1 MLHLTVPGDTFEMIL
16 RLSAAA
22 AAGGVIGLERYI
34 QGRSAGLRT
43 HVLVC
48 VGSAL
53 FTIFS
58 LIAPFYNNAG
68 GEGADPGRIAAQ
80 IVTGI
85 GFLGAGVILKQGVT
99 VRGLTTAACLWVA
112 AGIGMT
118 AAGGLYFLTLF
129 VTALTV
135 VTLFGLNLFELK
147 FHNTIYRHVTVVTD
161 LGQDVS
167 GIIEKVNS
175 SGVTVFGCD
184 SERDFETGRM
194 KVEMDVRLLRK
205 GSTQPLADK
214 ALKALHESKI
224 PVHSFSWRRE
234 AIS

>member
-1 MLHLTVPGDTFEMIL
+1 MLQFTVPDDTFEMIV

-53 FTIFS
+53 FTLFS
-58 LIAPFYNNAG
+58 LIAPRYNAVG
-68 GEGADPGRIAAQ
+68 GIGADPGRIAAQ

-129 VTALTV
+129 TTALTV
-135 VTLFGLNLFELK
+135 VTLFGLNLFEMK
-147 FHNTIYRHVTVVTD
+147 FHNTIYRHVMVVTD
-161 LGQDVS
+161 LGENVS
-167 GIIEKVNS
+167 DIIEKVNS
-175 SGVTVFGCD
+175 SGVTVFACD
-184 SERDFETGRM
+184 SARNFETGRLTVDM
-194 KVEMDVRLLRK
+194 EVRLLRR
-205 GSTQPLADK
+205 GSTQPVADK
-214 ALKALHESKI
+214 ALRALQSSNI
-224 PVHSFSWRRE
+224 PVHAFSWSRE
-234 AIS
+234 AS